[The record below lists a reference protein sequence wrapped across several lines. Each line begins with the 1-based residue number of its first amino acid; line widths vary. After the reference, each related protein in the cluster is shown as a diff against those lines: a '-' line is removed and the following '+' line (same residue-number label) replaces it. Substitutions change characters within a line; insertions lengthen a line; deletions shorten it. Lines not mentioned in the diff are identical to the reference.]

1 MEDIKIIGPEKITL
15 EELKKRSIRFSEN
28 IVKAVVDIRLK
39 KMAIGASMHVDEET
53 LLLEND
59 SQQQDLWGINIH
71 PLLPKE
77 QWMEFDSMINLRP
90 WQNNRSRGID
100 DPATRAIVTEI
111 VFSLIE

>member
-1 MEDIKIIGPEKITL
+1 MEDIKIIGPEKITV
-15 EELKKRSIRFSEN
+15 EELKKRSTRFSEN
-28 IVKAVVDIRLK
+28 IVKAVVDVRLK

-77 QWMEFDSMINLRP
+77 QWIEFDSMINLRP
-90 WQNNRSRGID
+90 WQNNR
-100 DPATRAIVTEI
+100 TRSVEDQSIRAAITEI
-111 VFSLIE
+111 VHSLTE